1 MTRESFGANA
11 AGCSS
16 ARLVLKGSQDWVDQ
30 EGQGLRGHGT
40 LCMDNSFWNVTGK
53 GEEGSLKI
61 QTDLS
66 LLNEKE
72 RIQLVG
78 KTVEYMR
85 GAGRDDLQQ
94 YFSNCEPGSTNG

>member
-1 MTRESFGANA
+1 
-11 AGCSS
+11 
-16 ARLVLKGSQDWVDQ
+16 
-30 EGQGLRGHGT
+30 
-40 LCMDNSFWNVTGK
+40 MDNSFWNVAGK

-72 RIQLVG
+72 RIQVVG
-78 KTVEYMR
+78 KKVEYMR

-94 YFSNCEPGSTNG
+94 YFSNCEPGSTNC

>member
-1 MTRESFGANA
+1 
-11 AGCSS
+11 
-16 ARLVLKGSQDWVDQ
+16 
-30 EGQGLRGHGT
+30 
-40 LCMDNSFWNVTGK
+40 MDNSFWNVAGK
-53 GEEGSLKI
+53 GEEDFFKI

-78 KTVEYMR
+78 KKMEYMR